1 MPLVS
6 KIYIWSIM
14 FEPLLYFVLTY
25 SDNFLSIPIT
35 VSRILQFVVLLLFS
49 TSFLL
54 KLIYNKKI
62 ILVNN
67 LVENKYLLIY
77 FILLIFAAFIGMI
90 HGSYNLPNN
99 FNVYTIRENPYFYRS
114 LFEYFILFFN
124 IFYFVFLPS
133 QIIKTKIDFD
143 YLFSVFKFFL
153 ITTIIVGYA
162 DYVLARLEIIDL
174 VARHIR
180 DGVGIA
186 GRFHGLSGEPRQAGV
201 SIVFNFSMYILY
213 CKYFNTKPKIW
224 ILSLLILSMLL
235 TTSASLF
242 FGVIFFCILLI
253 LFRKIKL
260 SYIIILSLIVILMA
274 NTPYIVIYLKQ
285 IKGAWQVLESGEDM
299 FYYLRLIRGELYPLY
314 DLVKKIQNY
323 EFIPVIFGNGLG
335 SVSAINNQYIGEY
348 IGIANPNS
356 QLVRILFES
365 GVLGTAVFIASMV
378 RPIYYFTSN
387 TDKKTINLYLITMLM
402 VLGVTFAIRSS
413 VIFIYLGIISS
424 LLRYYK
430 IKEKN

>member
-1 MPLVS
+1 
-6 KIYIWSIM
+6 M

-25 SDNFLSIPIT
+25 SDNFLGISIT
-35 VSRILQFVVLLLFS
+35 VSRILQFVVLLLIS
-49 TSFLL
+49 ISFFL
-54 KLIYNKKI
+54 KLIYNKNI

-67 LVENKYLLIY
+67 VVENKYLIIY

-90 HGSYNLPNN
+90 YDSYNLPKN
-99 FNVYTIRENPYFYRS
+99 FNANIFIENPYFKRS
-114 LFEYFILFFN
+114 LFEYFILLFN
-124 IFYFVFLPS
+124 IFYFVLLPS
-133 QIIKTKIDFD
+133 QLLKTKIDFD

-153 ITTIIVGYA
+153 ITSIIVGYA
-162 DYVLARLEIIDL
+162 DYVLVRLDIIDL

-186 GRFHGLSGEPRQAGV
+186 GRFHGLSGEPRQASV
-201 SIVFNFSMYILY
+201 NIVFNFSFYILY
-213 CKYFNTKPKIW
+213 CKYFNIKPKIW

-235 TTSASLF
+235 TTSTSMF
-242 FGVIFFCILLI
+242 FGIIFFCILLI
-253 LFRKIKL
+253 FFRIIKF
-260 SYIIILSLIVILMA
+260 SYIMILFLIIIVML
-274 NTPYIVIYLKQ
+274 NTPYIQIYLSQMKD
-285 IKGAWQVLESGEDM
+285 AWQILESGEEM
-299 FYYLRLIRGELYPLY
+299 FYYLKIIRGELYPLY

-335 SVSAINNQYIGEY
+335 SASAINNQYIGEY

-402 VLGVTFAIRSS
+402 VLGITFAIRSP

-430 IKEKN
+430 IKKS